1 MLIEQ
6 CKVLV
11 VDDMGTMRRV
21 VINFLNILGF
31 KNIVEAANGIL
42 AWEKVE
48 AEGGKFD
55 LIISDWNM
63 PEATGIDLLKKVRTK
78 EETKKLPFILLTVEA
93 DKHNV
98 EEAIKFQVNGYIMK
112 PVNFE
117 MFSKKL
123 LDVFKR
129 LDPELHKDIMTAV
142 TKVK

>member
-6 CKVLV
+6 CRVLV

-31 KNIVEAANGIL
+31 KNITEAANGIL

-48 AEGGKFD
+48 AENGNYD

-63 PEATGIDLLKKVRTK
+63 PEATGLDLLKKVRTK
-78 EETKKLPFILLTVEA
+78 EETKKIPFILLTVEA

-123 LDVFKR
+123 MDVFKR

-142 TKVK
+142 NKVK